1 MRLCNGARQTAF
13 SSAVAG
19 LSAVSDGHWFDLAET
34 AMTLKKP
41 AMVLIDV
48 DGTLVDSVP
57 DLAFCVD
64 EMMRQLGRPARGESA
79 VRNWVGNGVERL
91 VRRALVGQLDGE
103 PSEADFD
110 AAHPI
115 FLELYA
121 ANTSK
126 RSLLY
131 PGVMFFAFANID
143 STVRR
148 QDCAVGLLTG
158 SDCDG
163 VAVTGNYAFLPRVG
177 RAPGRRGSFLYRSG
191 STDVMAWVLEAAT
204 GRPV

>member
-1 MRLCNGARQTAF
+1 MIRLAGMRLCNGARQTAF

-91 VRRALVGQLDGE
+91 VRRALINQLEGE
-103 PSEADFD
+103 PDEQLFQRAL
-110 AAHPI
+110 PI
-115 FLELYA
+115 FEALYA
-121 ANTSK
+121 ENTSQ
-126 RSLLY
+126 RSCLY
-131 PGVMFFAFANID
+131 PGVQEALDFLKTTGVHIGCVTNKAAGLGGKLSHEEVQQVANQV
-143 STVRR
+143 SQSFV
-148 QDCAVGLLTG
+148 ALL
-158 SDCDG
+158 SRI
-163 VAVTGNYAFLPRVG
+163 VAALN
-177 RAPGRRGSFLYRSG
+177 
-191 STDVMAWVLEAAT
+191 D
-204 GRPV
+204 